1 MSHTYVEMNF
11 QSNDPEVNVNYCLDS
26 DLVVAN
32 LDCFLLEMHYKNR
45 SVCQTFRTGR
55 DLVRQVDFGLV
66 HDRTGSDHHHIVHY
80 QTGHHDPCCLFDP
93 DLHVIVLGH
102 IHKIV
107 RRSGHVRLVP
117 VNHGRV
123 H

>member
-1 MSHTYVEMNF
+1 MTHTCVEMNS
-11 QSNDPEVNVNYCLDS
+11 QNSDHAVNVNCCLGS
-26 DLVVAN
+26 DLVAAN
-32 LDCFLLEMHYKNR
+32 RDCYLLEMHYKNR

-66 HDRTGSDHHHIVHY
+66 HDRTGSDHHHMGHY
-80 QTGHHDPCCLFDP
+80 QTGHHGPCSLSDP
-93 DLHVIVLGH
+93 DLNVIFRDH

-107 RRSGHVRLVP
+107 RHNDRHLV
-117 VNHGRV
+117 NRGQV